1 MTHSSPNTA
10 RLSWTLGKCLI
21 ENTLRMYSQIRA
33 CDTWWCCF
41 RPNASENRWD
51 NAATIHPV
59 YSRWRREGKSKL
71 DPSALCPCST
81 SLFWWFEHKRLSENI
96 VNYLIK
102 CEISF
107 PLLRD
112 ELCPPQKI
120 NILKYQIQVPQ
131 IVLVFGDKVFKEA
144 IKLKWG

>member
-1 MTHSSPNTA
+1 MTLSSPNTA
-10 RLSWTLGKCLI
+10 YLSWTLGKCLI

-33 CDTWWCCF
+33 CDTCCCF
-41 RPNASENRWD
+41 RPNASENRGD
-51 NAATIHPV
+51 NAATVHPV

-81 SLFWWFEHKRLSENI
+81 SLFWWFEHKRLSKNI

-107 PLLRD
+107 PLLQD
-112 ELCPPQKI
+112 ELCPPKKI
-120 NILKYQIQVPQ
+120 STLKYQIQVPQ